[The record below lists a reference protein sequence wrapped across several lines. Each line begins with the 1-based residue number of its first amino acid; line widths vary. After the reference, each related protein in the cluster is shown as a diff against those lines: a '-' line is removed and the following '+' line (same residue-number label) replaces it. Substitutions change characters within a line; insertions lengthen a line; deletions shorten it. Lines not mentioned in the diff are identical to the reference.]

1 MGRTSR
7 KAPTIASAA
16 KTGMLGFKRVM
27 STPNARH
34 PSCRCTLRRLRPVL
48 LALALLGT
56 GSILT
61 GCHGALFGAGIGAL
75 TGQAIGGNTESTVAG
90 AAYGAWVGAAAE
102 HTRPHTY
109 YRHHAYRQQRHR
121 WCYDY

>member
-27 STPNARH
+27 SPPNAPH
-34 PSCRCTLRRLRPVL
+34 PSCRWTLRRLRPVL

-75 TGQAIGGNTESTVAG
+75 TGQAIGGNTEATIAG
-90 AAYGAWVGAAAE
+90 AVYGAWIGGAAEYAGAH
-102 HTRPHTY
+102 HT
-109 YRHHAYRQQRHR
+109 HHHQGA
-121 WCYDY
+121 YDY